1 MTDARFYDAASGLL
15 TREAFSF
22 MLDHQVKH
30 AHRAQEFLTLVIFH
44 IERRWRELVVDHEWR
59 DLAVAADE
67 WIVKEMARLIRFAV
81 RNTDLL
87 ARSGDGAISLL
98 LVGVDSAGA
107 AHVIDRLNLHL
118 RRYRSTPT
126 LHINIGSACCPTDSV
141 RPDELRATAAR
152 RATSADAI
160 QCQGQVEEP
169 RQTPEENAIA
179 LPLPGEA
186 LARRVAY
193 VDRRRSVGNQKT
205 VRDN

>member
-1 MTDARFYDAASGLL
+1 MTDPRFYDAASGLL

-44 IERRWRELVVDHEWR
+44 IERRWRELVVEHEWR

-81 RNTDLL
+81 RSTDLL
-87 ARSGDGAISLL
+87 ARSGDGTISLL
-98 LVGVDSAGA
+98 LVGVDSARA
-107 AHVIDRLNLHL
+107 SHVIDRLNLHL

-126 LHINIGSACCPTDSV
+126 LHINVGSACCPTDGV
-141 RPDELRATAAR
+141 RPDELRVTASR
-152 RATSADAI
+152 RAASADAI
-160 QCQGQVEEP
+160 PCQGPPEEP
-169 RQTPEENAIA
+169 RQAREENAIA

-186 LARRVAY
+186 LARRVAC
-193 VDRRRSVGNQKT
+193 VDRRRSLGNQKT
-205 VRDN
+205 VQDN

>member
-1 MTDARFYDAASGLL
+1 MTDPRFYDAASGLL

-30 AHRAQEFLTLVIFH
+30 AHRAQEFLTLVSFQ

-67 WIVKEMARLIRFAV
+67 WIVKEMARLIRYAV

-87 ARSGDGAISLL
+87 ARSGDGVISLL
-98 LVGVDSAGA
+98 LVGVDTARA
-107 AHVIDRLNLHL
+107 AHVIERLNLHL

-126 LHINIGSACCPTDSV
+126 LYINIGSACCPTDGV

-152 RATSADAI
+152 RAASADAI
-160 QCQGQVEEP
+160 QVQAPLEEA
-169 RQTPEENAIA
+169 RQTREETAIA

-193 VDRRRSVGNQKT
+193 VDRRRSLGNQKT

>member
-30 AHRAQEFLTLVIFH
+30 AHRAQEFLTLVIFR
-44 IERRWRELVVDHEWR
+44 IERRWRELVVEHEWR

-98 LVGVDSAGA
+98 LVGVDSARA
-107 AHVIDRLNLHL
+107 ADVIDRLNLHL

-126 LHINIGSACCPTDSV
+126 LHINIGSACCPTDGV

-160 QCQGQVEEP
+160 RCQGPADEP
-169 RQTPEENAIA
+169 RPTREENAIA
-179 LPLPGEA
+179 LPLPGED

-193 VDRRRSVGNQKT
+193 VERRRSIGNQKT